1 MPLYTKNGSI
11 PTEHR
16 SGDKAGWVIAPDKP
30 DCPEGKEV
38 VWLNWEWNVRDPKP
52 VDRRGYQWNWV
63 HDSKS
68 WVECPFYEPPIPEVV
83 EVAEVAPSQEYV
95 ETSFAQIQALTTES
109 IVALTTEQ
117 ISTLSTAQISSLTTE
132 QL

>member
-11 PTEHR
+11 PCEQTDGTE
-16 SGDKAGWVIAPDKP
+16 GWISAPDKP

-52 VDRRGYQWNWV
+52 VNRYGFKWKWV

-68 WVECPFYEPPIPEVV
+68 WAEYPFNEPPVPEVV
-83 EVAEVAPSQEYV
+83 EVAEVAPSQESV
-95 ETSFAQIQALTTES
+95 ETSSAQIQALTTED
-109 IVALTTEQ
+109 
-117 ISTLSTAQISSLTTE
+117 ISALSTTQISSLTTE
-132 QL
+132 QIGGLNQ

>member
-52 VDRRGYQWNWV
+52 VNRYGFKWKWV

-68 WVECPFYEPPIPEVV
+68 WAEYPFNEPPVPEVV
-83 EVAEVAPSQEYV
+83 E
-95 ETSFAQIQALTTES
+95 TSSAQIQALTTED
-109 IVALTTEQ
+109 
-117 ISTLSTAQISSLTTE
+117 ISALSTTQISSLTTE
-132 QL
+132 QIGGLN